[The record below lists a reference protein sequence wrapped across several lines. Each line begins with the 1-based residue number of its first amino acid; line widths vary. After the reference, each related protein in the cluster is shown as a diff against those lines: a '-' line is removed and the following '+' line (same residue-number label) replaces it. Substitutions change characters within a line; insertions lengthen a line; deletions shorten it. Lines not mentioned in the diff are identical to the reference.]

1 MKLLPILLLNVV
13 VAGGAV
19 VIYDQVSKDAPAPT
33 YESMDATDA
42 GLVARIEALE
52 SAKAESSPMLQSAG
66 ADPRVMARLDELERL
81 FGGAAPAA
89 ADQPTVAADDP
100 GDGMAAPAAGT
111 DGNVPGPDEVK
122 RYRKLQQLARQQER
136 EEREMARI
144 DQTLKE
150 LDIDLSDKQKE
161 QLGKTY
167 RSFQERRT
175 EMFRAAMTK
184 AREMR
189 DSGGTAD
196 WGEVMRETR
205 EAVNQEFVSKIS
217 SFIPSDDAVKISD
230 SLNTRGPMRGGA
242 AFGRGSRGR

>member
-13 VAGGAV
+13 VAGAAV

-33 YESMDATDA
+33 YESVDVTDA
-42 GLVARIEALE
+42 GLLARVEALE
-52 SAKAESSPMLQSAG
+52 SARSDAAPMLQSAG
-66 ADPRVMARLDELERL
+66 ADPRVMARLDELERR
-81 FGGAAPAA
+81 FGGAAPAV
-89 ADQPTVAADDP
+89 DNQPTVADENVD
-100 GDGMAAPAAGT
+100 GGMAAPATST
-111 DGNVPGPDEVK
+111 DGADPSQDEVK

-144 DQTLKE
+144 EQTLKE
-150 LDIDLSDKQKE
+150 LEIDLSDKQKE
-161 QLGKTY
+161 QLGTTY

-175 EMFRAAMTK
+175 EMFRSAMTK

-217 SFIPSDDAVKISD
+217 SFIPSDDAVKISN

-242 AFGRGSRGR
+242 AFGRGR